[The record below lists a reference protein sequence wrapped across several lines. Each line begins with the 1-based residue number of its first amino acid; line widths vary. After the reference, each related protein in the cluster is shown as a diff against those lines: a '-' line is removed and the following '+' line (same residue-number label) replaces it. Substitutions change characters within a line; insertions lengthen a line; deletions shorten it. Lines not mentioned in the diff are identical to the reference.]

1 VSGTFFI
8 PAAAAKRPASIN
20 RLFAKTAGKITVNAG
35 CNENTH
41 IR

>member
-1 VSGTFFI
+1 VALFLFPLLLLKS
-8 PAAAAKRPASIN
+8 PASIN
-20 RLFAKTAGKITVNAG
+20 RLFAKTAGKITMNAG

>member
-8 PAAAAKRPASIN
+8 LAAAAKSPASIN
-20 RLFAKTAGKITVNAG
+20 RLFAKTAGKITMNPG
-35 CNENTH
+35 CEENIH